1 MKKIYQNPSRNLW
14 EEICERPA
22 IDDSTLEEL
31 VADVFNE
38 VRAHGD
44 KAIINYTQKF
54 DGVSISK
61 IELEDFQNSKN
72 DEISDSLQ
80 RAIQRA
86 YKNIYKFHKAQK
98 TAQIRVNTDY
108 GVECWQEKKPIENV
122 GIYIPG
128 GSAPLFSTILMLA
141 IPAKIAG
148 CKNIILCTPPNKE
161 GKIHPA
167 ILYTA
172 KLCGVTAV
180 MTVGGIQAIAG
191 LTLGTES
198 IPKVSKIFGPG
209 NQYVTKAKQYA
220 LNFGAAIDM
229 PAGPSELLVV
239 ADQSANPVF
248 VAADLLSQAEHGKDS
263 QVVLVCPSTEI
274 VDQVQKQISKQT
286 QKLERQD
293 IINAALQNSFAVC
306 LEDEKDQVDFINAYA
321 PEHYIINVENESYF
335 VENCTN
341 AGSVFI
347 GDYTPES
354 AGDYASGTNHTLPT
368 NGYARQ
374 YSGVNLDAFQ
384 KAITFQ
390 KIQARGIQS
399 LGPDIETMAEAEGL
413 QAHKMAVTYRLEA
426 LKDEE
431 FDKKEENAIEL
442 QGKPSFI
449 DLKPY
454 QSARDDFS
462 TESEVT
468 FLDANE
474 NPYNSPTNRY
484 PDPHHNKLKV
494 LFADYFKTT
503 ARQLLI
509 GNGSDEILDLVMRG
523 FCTPAV
529 HNVQIVDP
537 TYGMYEILARINH
550 IEVEKI
556 PLNNDFSFPIQHW
569 DTSNQKVGLSII
581 CNPNNP
587 TANKVEMEQLE
598 KIIAATEHMILIDE
612 AYIEFSSDSS
622 AIALTSKYDNL
633 MICRTMSKAFGL
645 AGARIGALISN
656 PRTISYLS
664 KLKPPYNCSSLNQN
678 AAIDQLKKTE
688 IVQTEVDQIIEQ
700 RSILMKELTKLSTI
714 KRVLPT
720 ETNFIMVEVEKP
732 NELYQVLIENGFV
745 VRNRSKL
752 HLCKGMLRIT
762 VGTENENKRLL
773 QTLQCL

>member
-1 MKKIYQNPSRNLW
+1 
-14 EEICERPA
+14 
-22 IDDSTLEEL
+22 
-31 VADVFNE
+31 
-38 VRAHGD
+38 
-44 KAIINYTQKF
+44 
-54 DGVSISK
+54 
-61 IELEDFQNSKN
+61 
-72 DEISDSLQ
+72 
-80 RAIQRA
+80 
-86 YKNIYKFHKAQK
+86 
-98 TAQIRVNTDY
+98 
-108 GVECWQEKKPIENV
+108 
-122 GIYIPG
+122 
-128 GSAPLFSTILMLA
+128 
-141 IPAKIAG
+141 
-148 CKNIILCTPPNKE
+148 
-161 GKIHPA
+161 
-167 ILYTA
+167 
-172 KLCGVTAV
+172 
-180 MTVGGIQAIAG
+180 
-191 LTLGTES
+191 
-198 IPKVSKIFGPG
+198 
-209 NQYVTKAKQYA
+209 
-220 LNFGAAIDM
+220 
-229 PAGPSELLVV
+229 
-239 ADQSANPVF
+239 
-248 VAADLLSQAEHGKDS
+248 
-263 QVVLVCPSTEI
+263 
-274 VDQVQKQISKQT
+274 
-286 QKLERQD
+286 
-293 IINAALQNSFAVC
+293 
-306 LEDEKDQVDFINAYA
+306 
-321 PEHYIINVENESYF
+321 
-335 VENCTN
+335 
-341 AGSVFI
+341 
-347 GDYTPES
+347 
-354 AGDYASGTNHTLPT
+354 
-368 NGYARQ
+368 
-374 YSGVNLDAFQ
+374 
-384 KAITFQ
+384 
-390 KIQARGIQS
+390 
-399 LGPDIETMAEAEGL
+399 MAEAEGL

-494 LFADYFKTT
+494 LLADYFKTT

-678 AAIDQLKKTE
+678 AAIDQLKKRE